1 LIGLN
6 LNNNHLGRKGSIFV
20 MLILISGLAVL
31 LFIFQHGRKNILA
44 DPYKAIPLD
53 ACFIFESIDLPAFL
67 NNLTEE
73 SSLFKEL
80 SNIKELKAF
89 NSRLK
94 FFSGLINRK
103 EYSNLFEQSTSLI
116 SFHLTEKGKLIPLL
130 TMSVPPETTLR
141 NIRGLLTSTITGK
154 IAEKKNGDARI
165 FEISFPYMNGRDTV
179 CLAFDSGIIICST
192 SEVLVNK
199 AVIQKKLKTD
209 IRTLPGFSRIM
220 AASGKKIDK
229 VFLVFSNI
237 SKIIRSAT
245 SEKGHRLAD
254 LVSKLA
260 QSAEEDIY
268 LNNGDFLLSGYT
280 ECSDS
285 SDILYKYAS
294 FPSRSLETYKVLPA
308 VTFLFE
314 TVLLPENDIGKSL
327 DIQKKDSISSLGSS
341 LKPYIGEEITRAY
354 LKIKENKNSD
364 NSLIIYEL
372 RNREVSETLFI
383 DWLKRQTN
391 SDQKKENN
399 FITWFQPDEQTR
411 IPVYSTPCKGLISFL
426 VPGFAPGASDSL
438 FAFYDKYLITG
449 DSYSAVTRFLYDNM
463 LKKTLA
469 NDLTFRDLEGTMPTR
484 AGYFFYCVPAE
495 TIGYLSDFINDTVIK
510 SLSSNISS
518 LKKIQAAGFQF
529 VASNGMIYNTLS
541 VRYKEKIRE
550 ESGAEWE
557 TLLDTSACIKP
568 FFFTNHLTGAKEIF
582 IQDYKNNAYLINSA
596 GRLLWKVPLRE
607 RILSNV
613 FMIDYFKN
621 GKYQLL
627 FSGRNNLHLLDR
639 NGNYVERYPVRLRS
653 PASGPLA
660 LFDYDGTRDYRLII
674 PGDDKLIYAYDKS
687 GNIIKGWNQFRTT
700 GTVKS
705 EIKYFRISGKD
716 YLVASDETS
725 VYFLDRTGDARM
737 KPKDLVTRAKGSEM
751 RITTS
756 VDPAFVFSSPDGT
769 LQQVSTDGTVKKST
783 LRSFSG
789 DHTFDFFD
797 IDGDGF
803 GEYLFIDRGILYL
816 YDRNKTETFTRDFG
830 SIDIGGPIC
839 FIFSS
844 MDRKIGVFD
853 NIKKLIYLIDKS
865 GNTMDGFPLRGASM
879 FSIGK
884 FSEKSDFHL
893 IVGGDDSFLYNY
905 KLNTGNN

>member
-1 LIGLN
+1 MLFFFQQGKRN
-6 LNNNHLGRKGSIFV
+6 L
-20 MLILISGLAVL
+20 
-31 LFIFQHGRKNILA
+31 LA
-44 DPYKAIPLD
+44 DPYKAIPAD
-53 ACFIFESIDLPAFL
+53 ACFILESDDLPVFL

-73 SSLFKEL
+73 SNLFKEL
-80 SNIKELKAF
+80 SNINELRSF
-89 NSRLK
+89 YSRLK
-94 FFSGLINRK
+94 FLSELINRK
-103 EYSNLFEQSTSLI
+103 EYVNLFEQKTSLI
-116 SFHLTEKGKLIPLL
+116 SFHLTEKGRLVPLL
-130 TMSVPPETTLR
+130 AMSVPPETTLR
-141 NIRGLLTSTITGK
+141 NIRGILTSTLTGNIT
-154 IAEKKNGDARI
+154 EKKKEDARI
-165 FEISFPYMNGRDTV
+165 FEISYPLMNSSDTV
-179 CLAFDSGIIICST
+179 YLAFDSGIIICSP
-192 SEVLVNK
+192 SEVLVDE
-199 AVIQKKLKTD
+199 AVMQEKLKTD
-209 IRTLPGFSRIM
+209 IRTLPGFSKIM

-229 VFLVFSNI
+229 IYLVFSNVA
-237 SKIIRSAT
+237 KLIRSAT
-245 SEKGHRLAD
+245 ASRSQGLAG

-260 QSAEEDIY
+260 GSAEADIY
-268 LNNGDFLLSGYT
+268 LNNGDLLLTGYT

-285 SDILYKYAS
+285 SDLLYKYAS
-294 FPSRSLETYKVLPA
+294 FPSRTLETYKVLPA

-314 TVLLPENDIGKSL
+314 TILLPEKNIGE
-327 DIQKKDSISSLGSS
+327 S
-341 LKPYIGEEITRAY
+341 LKFQKNDSVSRLASVLRPYVGEEITRAY
-354 LKIKENKNSD
+354 LKIKENKNSN

-372 RNREVSETLFI
+372 RNREASEALLVN
-383 DWLKRQTN
+383 WLKNQSN
-391 SDQKKENN
+391 SNLEKETS

-411 IPVYSTPCKGLISFL
+411 IPVYSAPATGFSSVL
-426 VPGFAPGASDSL
+426 VPGFAPGVSDSL
-438 FAFYDKYLITG
+438 FAFYDKYMITG
-449 DSYSAVTRFLYDNM
+449 NSYTAITRFLYDNM

-469 NDLTFRDLEGTMPTR
+469 NDLTYRDLEGTMPTK
-484 AGYFFYCVPAE
+484 AGYFFYCVPSE
-495 TIGYLSDFINDTVIK
+495 TIGYLSDFVNDTLIK
-510 SLSSNISS
+510 FLYSNISS
-518 LKKIQAAGFQF
+518 LKKIQAAGYQF
-529 VASNGMIYNTLS
+529 AASNGMIYNTLS
-541 VRYKEKIRE
+541 VRYKEKVRE

-568 FFFTNHLTGAKEIF
+568 FFFTNHLTGAREIF
-582 IQDYKNNAYLINSA
+582 IQDYRNNAYLINSA
-596 GRLLWKVPLRE
+596 GRLLWKVPLGE
-607 RILSNV
+607 RIISNV

-687 GNIIKGWNQFRTT
+687 GNVIKGWNQFRTE

-725 VYFLDRTGDARM
+725 VYFLDRTGGSRM
-737 KPKDLVTRAKGSEM
+737 KPKDLVTRAKGSEI
-751 RITTS
+751 RITIS
-756 VDPAFVFSSPDGT
+756 SDPAFVFSSPDGT
-769 LQQVSTDGTVKKST
+769 LQMVSVDGTVRKLS
-783 LRSFSG
+783 LRRFSG

-803 GEYLFIDRGILYL
+803 GEYLFIDSGILYL
-816 YDRNKTETFTRDFG
+816 YDHDKSEIFTRDFG
-830 SIDIGGPIC
+830 SVDIGGPIS

-844 MDRKIGVFD
+844 TDRKIGVFD
-853 NIKKLIYLIDKS
+853 NSKKLIYLIDKN
-865 GNTMDGFPLRGASM
+865 GNTMNGFPLRGASM

>member
-1 LIGLN
+1 
-6 LNNNHLGRKGSIFV
+6 LGRRGSIIV
-20 MLILISGLAVL
+20 LLILISGVAAM
-31 LFIFQHGRKNILA
+31 LFFFQQGKRNLLA
-44 DPYKAIPLD
+44 DPYKAIPAD
-53 ACFIFESIDLPAFL
+53 ACFILESDDLPVFL

-73 SSLFKEL
+73 SNLFKEL
-80 SNIKELKAF
+80 SNINELRSF
-89 NSRLK
+89 YSRLK
-94 FFSGLINRK
+94 FLSELINRK
-103 EYSNLFEQSTSLI
+103 EYVNLFEQKTSLI
-116 SFHLTEKGKLIPLL
+116 SFHLTEKGKLVPLL
-130 TMSVPPETTLR
+130 AMSVPPETTLR
-141 NIRGLLTSTITGK
+141 NIRGILTSTLTGNIT
-154 IAEKKNGDARI
+154 EKKKEDARI
-165 FEISFPYMNGRDTV
+165 FEISYPLMNSSDTV
-179 CLAFDSGIIICST
+179 YLAFDSGIIICSP
-192 SEVLVNK
+192 SEVLVDE
-199 AVIQKKLKTD
+199 AVMQEKLKTD
-209 IRTLPGFSRIM
+209 IRTLPGFSKIM

-229 VFLVFSNI
+229 IYLVFSNVA
-237 SKIIRSAT
+237 KLIRSAT
-245 SEKGHRLAD
+245 ASRSQGLAG

-260 QSAEEDIY
+260 GSAEADIY
-268 LNNGDFLLSGYT
+268 LNNGDLLLTGYT

-285 SDILYKYAS
+285 SDLLYKYAS
-294 FPSRSLETYKVLPA
+294 FPSRTLETYKVLPA

-314 TVLLPENDIGKSL
+314 TILLPEKNIEE
-327 DIQKKDSISSLGSS
+327 S
-341 LKPYIGEEITRAY
+341 LKFQKNDSVSRLASVLRPYVGEEITRAY
-354 LKIKENKNSD
+354 LKIKENKNSN

-372 RNREVSETLFI
+372 RNREASEALLVN
-383 DWLKRQTN
+383 WLKNQSN
-391 SDQKKENN
+391 SNLEKETS

-411 IPVYSTPCKGLISFL
+411 IPVYSAPATGFSSAL
-426 VPGFAPGASDSL
+426 VPGFAPGVSDSL
-438 FAFYDKYLITG
+438 FAFYDKYMITG
-449 DSYSAVTRFLYDNM
+449 NSYTAITRFLYDNM

-469 NDLTFRDLEGTMPTR
+469 NDLTYRDLEGTMPTK
-484 AGYFFYCVPAE
+484 AGYFFYCVPSE
-495 TIGYLSDFINDTVIK
+495 TIGYLSDFVNDTLIK
-510 SLSSNISS
+510 FLYSNISS
-518 LKKIQAAGFQF
+518 LKKIQAAGYQF
-529 VASNGMIYNTLS
+529 AASNGMIYNTLS
-541 VRYKEKIRE
+541 VRYKEKVRE

-568 FFFTNHLTGAKEIF
+568 FFFTNHLTGAREIF
-582 IQDYKNNAYLINSA
+582 IQDYRNNAYLINSA
-596 GRLLWKVPLRE
+596 GRLLWKVPLGE
-607 RILSNV
+607 RIISNV

-687 GNIIKGWNQFRTT
+687 GNVIKGWNQFRTE

-725 VYFLDRTGDARM
+725 VYFLDRTGGSRM
-737 KPKDLVTRAKGSEM
+737 KPKDLVTRAKGSEI
-751 RITTS
+751 RITIS
-756 VDPAFVFSSPDGT
+756 SDPAFVFSSPDGT
-769 LQQVSTDGTVKKST
+769 LQMVSVDGTVRKLS
-783 LRSFSG
+783 LRRFSG

-803 GEYLFIDRGILYL
+803 GEYLFIDSGILYL
-816 YDRNKTETFTRDFG
+816 YDHDKSEIFTRDFG
-830 SIDIGGPIC
+830 SVDIGGPIS

-844 MDRKIGVFD
+844 TDRKIGVFD
-853 NIKKLIYLIDKS
+853 NSKKLIYLIDKN
-865 GNTMDGFPLRGASM
+865 GNTMNGFPLRGASM

>member
-1 LIGLN
+1 
-6 LNNNHLGRKGSIFV
+6 
-20 MLILISGLAVL
+20 MILISGVAAM
-31 LFIFQHGRKNILA
+31 LFFFQQGKRNLLA
-44 DPYKAIPLD
+44 DPYKAIPGD
-53 ACFIFESIDLPAFL
+53 ACFILESDDLPVFL

-73 SSLFKEL
+73 SNLFKEL
-80 SNIKELKAF
+80 SNINELRSF
-89 NSRLK
+89 YSRLK
-94 FFSGLINRK
+94 FLSELINRK
-103 EYSNLFEQSTSLI
+103 EYVNLFEQKTSLI
-116 SFHLTEKGKLIPLL
+116 SFHLTEKGRLVPLL
-130 TMSVPPETTLR
+130 AMSVPPETTLR
-141 NIRGLLTSTITGK
+141 NIRGILTSTLTGN
-154 IAEKKNGDARI
+154 IIEKKKEDARI
-165 FEISFPYMNGRDTV
+165 FEISYPLMNSSDTV
-179 CLAFDSGIIICST
+179 YLAFDSGIIICSP
-192 SEVLVNK
+192 SEVLVDK
-199 AVIQKKLKTD
+199 AVMQEKLKTD

-229 VFLVFSNI
+229 IYLVFSNVA
-237 SKIIRSAT
+237 KLIRSAT
-245 SEKGHRLAD
+245 ASRSQGLAG

-260 QSAEEDIY
+260 GSAEADIY
-268 LNNGDFLLSGYT
+268 LNNGDLLLTGYT

-285 SDILYKYAS
+285 SDLLYKYAS
-294 FPSRSLETYKVLPA
+294 FPSRTLETYKVLPA

-314 TVLLPENDIGKSL
+314 TILLPEKNIEE
-327 DIQKKDSISSLGSS
+327 S
-341 LKPYIGEEITRAY
+341 LKFQKNDSVSRLASVLRPYVGEEITRAY
-354 LKIKENKNSD
+354 LKIKENKNSN

-372 RNREVSETLFI
+372 RNREASEALLVN
-383 DWLKRQTN
+383 WLKNQSN
-391 SDQKKENN
+391 SNLEKETS

-411 IPVYSTPCKGLISFL
+411 IPVYSAPATGFSSVL
-426 VPGFAPGASDSL
+426 VPGFAPGVSDSL
-438 FAFYDKYLITG
+438 FAFYDKYMITG
-449 DSYSAVTRFLYDNM
+449 NSYTAVTRFLYDNM

-469 NDLTFRDLEGTMPTR
+469 NDLTYRDLEGTMPTK
-484 AGYFFYCVPAE
+484 AGYFFYCVPSE
-495 TIGYLSDFINDTVIK
+495 TIGYLSDFVNDTLIK
-510 SLSSNISS
+510 FLYSNISS
-518 LKKIQAAGFQF
+518 LKKIQAAGYQF
-529 VASNGMIYNTLS
+529 AASNGMIYNTLS
-541 VRYKEKIRE
+541 VRYKEKVRE

-568 FFFTNHLTGAKEIF
+568 FFFTNHLTGAREIF
-582 IQDYKNNAYLINSA
+582 IQDYRNNAYLINSA
-596 GRLLWKVPLRE
+596 GRLLWKVPLGE

-687 GNIIKGWNQFRTT
+687 GNVIKGWNQFRTE

-725 VYFLDRTGDARM
+725 VYFLDRTGGSRM
-737 KPKDLVTRAKGSEM
+737 KPKDLVTRAKGSEI
-751 RITTS
+751 RITIS
-756 VDPAFVFSSPDGT
+756 SDPAFVFSAPDGT
-769 LQQVSTDGTVKKST
+769 LQMVSIDGTVRKLS
-783 LRSFSG
+783 LRRFSG

-803 GEYLFIDRGILYL
+803 GEYLFIDSGILYL
-816 YDRNKTETFTRDFG
+816 YDHDKSEIFTRDFG
-830 SIDIGGPIC
+830 SVDIGGPIS

-844 MDRKIGVFD
+844 TDRKIGVFD
-853 NIKKLIYLIDKS
+853 NSKKLIYLIDKN
-865 GNTMDGFPLRGASM
+865 GNTMNGFPLRGASM